1 MMGCWNSLMRGGM
14 GSMMFM
20 GIFWIILVIVVVYLV
35 VKLVFDKTNRTTG
48 KETPLEV
55 LQKEFAKGN
64 MTEEEYLKRKKHL
77 E

>member
-1 MMGCWNSLMRGGM
+1 MMQCWNTLMQGGM

-20 GIFWIILVIVVVYLV
+20 GIFWIILVIIVVYLFI
-35 VKLVFDKTNRTTG
+35 KLVSDKTNRTVE

-64 MTEEEYLKRKKHL
+64 LTEEEYLKRKKHL

>member
-1 MMGCWNSLMRGGM
+1 MMECLNSLTRGGM

-20 GIFWIILVIVVVYLV
+20 GIFWIILVIIVVYLFI
-35 VKLVFDKTNRTTG
+35 KLVSDKGNRTVE

-64 MTEEEYLKRKKHL
+64 LTEEEYLKRKKHL

>member
-1 MMGCWNSLMRGGM
+1 MMEYWNSLTWGGM
-14 GSMMFM
+14 GYMMFM
-20 GIFWIILVIVVVYLV
+20 GIFWIILVIIVVYLFI
-35 VKLVFDKTNRTTG
+35 KLVSDKGNRMVE

-64 MTEEEYLKRKKHL
+64 LTEEEYLKRKKHL

>member
-1 MMGCWNSLMRGGM
+1 M
-14 GSMMFM
+14 
-20 GIFWIILVIVVVYLV
+20 IVVVYLFM
-35 VKLVFDKTNRTTG
+35 KLVFDKTNRTVE

-64 MTEEEYLKRKKHL
+64 LTEEEYLKRKKHL